1 MFDTDCG
8 FFMVNKNIRG
18 LLTNR
23 LFCKICQKGTYRPI
37 STNTSIPFSIM
48 MMIKIA
54 VINPSRI
61 VWLPYVDVH
70 IIHMY
75 IDNIIP
81 MK

>member
-1 MFDTDCG
+1 
-8 FFMVNKNIRG
+8 
-18 LLTNR
+18 
-23 LFCKICQKGTYRPI
+23 
-37 STNTSIPFSIM
+37 M

-61 VWLPYVDVH
+61 VWLTYVDVH